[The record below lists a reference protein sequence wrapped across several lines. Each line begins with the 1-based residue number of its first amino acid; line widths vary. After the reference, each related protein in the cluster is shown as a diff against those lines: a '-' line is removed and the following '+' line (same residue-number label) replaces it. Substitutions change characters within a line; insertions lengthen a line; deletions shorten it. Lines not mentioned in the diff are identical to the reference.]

1 MIELEAY
8 QDETRDLDAP
18 GLLLWAATTFGASG
32 DGGPLVG
39 DERPPVA
46 EPLVTLASSLGAED
60 QVLTHMIASARLQ
73 VPVFTLDTGRMFAES
88 YDLMERT
95 RQELGVSIR
104 PYFPEAEAVEQMVAD
119 EGPNLFYRSVELR
132 KRCCHVRKVEPLRRA
147 LAGRRAWITGLRR
160 AQSVTRAELRT
171 VEWDDQNSLYKINP
185 LADWSE
191 EDVWTYIR
199 AHDVPYNA
207 LHDRGFPSIGCAP
220 CTRAV
225 APGDDPRSG
234 RWWWELPEHRE
245 CGLHGADEGDRPAAK
260 IRIAPV
266 RTE

>member
-1 MIELEAY
+1 MSELGAY
-8 QDETRDLDAP
+8 QDETRDFDAP
-18 GLLLWAATTFGASG
+18 RLLLWAATTFGAP
-32 DGGPLVG
+32 GGEPA
-39 DERPPVA
+39 A
-46 EPLVTLASSLGAED
+46 EPCVTLASSLGAED
-60 QVLTHMIASARLQ
+60 QVLTHMIASARLP

-95 RQELGVSIR
+95 RQELGVVIR
-104 PYFPEAEAVEQMVAD
+104 PYFPDAEAVERMVVD

-185 LADWSE
+185 LVDWSE
-191 EDVWTYIR
+191 EDVWAYIR

-234 RWWWELPEHRE
+234 RWWWEQPEHRE
-245 CGLHGADEGDRPAAK
+245 CGLHVADEGDRSAAK